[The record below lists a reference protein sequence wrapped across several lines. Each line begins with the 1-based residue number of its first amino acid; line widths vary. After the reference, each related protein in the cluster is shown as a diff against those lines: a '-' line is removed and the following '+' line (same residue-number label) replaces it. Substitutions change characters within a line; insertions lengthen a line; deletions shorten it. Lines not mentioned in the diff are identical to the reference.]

1 MSAQWK
7 PEPTNTHQDH
17 VIAHVRG
24 TTALAY
30 FHADSAVH
38 FLLDIGFIWTIYV
51 DGEMGLLPQTVV
63 VSELSGSGTEKGA
76 LSDEINSVLEAGRGA
91 RTLAALAPVECLIE
105 DVEFFTD
112 GNGRRRIVLRG
123 EGASL
128 AVETYLTSGRI
139 LVEPIT
145 DGGQD

>member
-17 VIAHVRG
+17 VIAHVKG

-51 DGEMGLLPQTVV
+51 DGEMGLLPHTVA
-63 VSELSGSGTEKGA
+63 VSELSESGTEKGA
-76 LSDEINSVLEAGRGA
+76 LSDEINSVLDAGHGA
-91 RTLAALAPVECLIE
+91 QTLAALAPIECLIE
-105 DVEFFTD
+105 DVGFLTD
-112 GNGRRRIVLRG
+112 GNGRRQIVLRG

-128 AVETYLTSGRI
+128 VVETYLTSGQI
-139 LVEPIT
+139 LVRLLP
-145 DGGQD
+145 